1 MHLRNCPVP
10 ENILTPPREG
20 IGISCGWGGSVRP
33 QNVKK
38 CLKLTSGITRGSGS
52 EAGGVSEKIPF
63 VGKVWIFSGTTCT
76 QFEFKIF
83 QGILISSMTYTTAQ
97 KVS

>member
-63 VGKVWIFSGTTCT
+63 VGKVWIFSGTTHC
-76 QFEFKIF
+76 QNI
-83 QGILISSMTYTTAQ
+83 Q
-97 KVS
+97 VS